1 MITELLFSALVAA
14 ATDGSRLCA
23 GRCAGPDI
31 PAADM
36 ALARPAPPA
45 SPDFSSA
52 DYDYY
57 VAGDPRDAKIR
68 PSAGVLLA
76 GGGRD
81 LDQAMAWFVKK
92 ANGGDLLVIRCSG
105 DGAYNDYLSGLAA
118 VDSAETIVLK
128 SRSASYDPFVL
139 SKIKNAEAI
148 FIAGGDQADYVAKW
162 KDTPLGESINSAV
175 RSGVPVGGTS
185 AGLAVLGRFVYSA
198 DRGGIYTDEM
208 LRDPYNERATFVK
221 GFLEIPHLGGVITD
235 THFRQRDRMG
245 RLAGFLA
252 RISQDGWSAAPKG
265 IGVDEQTAVL
275 IEPDGKGR
283 IAGKGK
289 AYFLMAK
296 DRPEVCRPRT
306 PLTYESLDVFCAGEG
321 AVFDLGV
328 WRGTQGNNYT
338 LSVREG
344 VITPSFPY
352 Y

>member
-1 MITELLFSALVAA
+1 MLLSALVAA
-14 ATDGSRLCA
+14 ATDGGILCA
-23 GRCAGPDI
+23 ERCAGPDI

-36 ALARPAPPA
+36 ALARPAPPE
-45 SPDFSSA
+45 SHNFYSA

-57 VAGDPRDAKIR
+57 VTGDPRDAKIR
-68 PSAGVLLA
+68 PSAGTLLA

-139 SKIKNAEAI
+139 SKIKDAEAI

-185 AGLAVLGRFVYSA
+185 AGLAVLGQFAYSA
-198 DRGGIYTDEM
+198 ERGGIYPDEM
-208 LRDPYNERATFVK
+208 LRDPYHERATFVK
-221 GFLEIPHLGGVITD
+221 GFLEIPYLGGVITD
-235 THFRQRDRMG
+235 SHFRQRDRMG

-265 IGVDEQTAVL
+265 IGLDEQTAIL

-289 AYFLMAK
+289 AYFLGVEGL
-296 DRPEVCRPRT
+296 PQVCRPGT
-306 PLTYESLDVFCAGEG
+306 PLTYGPIGVFSAAAGAMFDFSAWTGAQGDYFTISVKEG
-321 AVFDLGV
+321 L
-328 WRGTQGNNYT
+328 
-338 LSVREG
+338 L
-344 VITPSFPY
+344 TPPSPY
-352 Y
+352 